1 LRLLQSIIRSA
12 SRARSFVEEGKMR
25 RLVVALLAS
34 SALSFAAQ
42 AADLPVKAPISPPP
56 VVLYNWTGFY
66 AGGHIG
72 GGWVTQS
79 SKFVS
84 TTGVALDPVGTTYGT
99 NRSGFLGGGQIGYNY
114 QIQNWVL
121 GVAGDF
127 SWTRATADSL
137 SNGSLLASTIHSQGK
152 TDWYAT
158 VTGRVGYAMN
168 NWLFY
173 AKGGG
178 AWVHDT
184 YGGYAIVAGAT
195 TTNADVKST
204 RSGWTVGGGVEWGF
218 WDKWTAFVEYDYID
232 VGTKT
237 ITFSSSAGTTS
248 NYDVDG
254 KFSLVK
260 GGVNY
265 RF

>member
-1 LRLLQSIIRSA
+1 M
-12 SRARSFVEEGKMR
+12 SRF
-25 RLVVALLAS
+25 VVALLAI
-34 SALSFAAQ
+34 SAFTVAAR
-42 AADLPVKAPISPPP
+42 AADMPVKARSVAP
-56 VVLYNWTGFY
+56 VPMYNWTGFY

-72 GGWVTQS
+72 GGWVTQN
-79 SKFVS
+79 SKFLS

-99 NRSGFLGGGQIGYNY
+99 NRSAFLGGGQLGYNY

-121 GVAGDF
+121 GISGDF
-127 SWTRATADSL
+127 SWTHATVDTIT
-137 SNGSLLASTIHSQGK
+137 NGSLVAGSVIHSQGK

-158 VTGRVGYAMN
+158 LTGRVGYAFN

-184 YGGYAIVAGAT
+184 YGGFATVAGAT
-195 TTNADVKST
+195 TTNGDVKST

-218 WDKWTAFVEYDYID
+218 WDRWTAFVEYDYID

-237 ITFSSSAGTTS
+237 ITFTSSAATTAR
-248 NYDVDG
+248 YDINGQV
-254 KFSLVK
+254 SLVK